1 MDLFKLTKSKT
12 REKIL
17 RLFFSNPSKK
27 YYLRELE
34 RIVNVSVGNIRREL
48 LSLEKKGIFESKKVG
63 NLLYYHL
70 NKEHPLYK
78 EIKKIVFKSIGVE
91 GRMRQAIKSLRNIDN
106 AFIYGS
112 FAKDAEDSFSD
123 IDLFVIGN
131 PDSDRLLDIINKLEK
146 EFQREINY
154 TVVSGQE
161 FSEKKKNNNDY
172 FLKNI
177 LKDKKI
183 VLI

>member
-1 MDLFKLTKSKT
+1 MDLLKLTKSKT

-17 RLFFSNPSKK
+17 RLFFSNPNKK

-34 RIVNVSVGNIRREL
+34 RILNVTVGNIRREL
-48 LSLEKKGIFESKKVG
+48 LALEKKKIFESKKVG
-63 NLLYYHL
+63 NLLYYFL
-70 NKEHPLYK
+70 NKKHPLYK

-91 GRMRQAIKSLRNIDN
+91 GRIRRALGSLKDIDN

-112 FAKDAEDSFSD
+112 FAMGIEDNFSD
-123 IDLFVIGN
+123 IDLFIIGN
-131 PDSDRLLDIINKLEK
+131 PDSDKLLDIINKLEK

-154 TVVSGQE
+154 TVVSKRE
-161 FSEKKKNNNDY
+161 FSKKKRTGDF

-183 VLI
+183 VIV

>member
-1 MDLFKLTKSKT
+1 MDLFKLTKSKA

-34 RIVNVSVGNIRREL
+34 RILNISVGNIRREL
-48 LSLEKKGIFESKKVG
+48 LVLQKKGIFESEKVG
-63 NLLYYHL
+63 NLLYYFL
-70 NKEHPLYK
+70 NKKHPLYG

-91 GRMRQAIKSLRNIDN
+91 GGIRQAIRSLKNIDN

-112 FAKDAEDSFSD
+112 FAKGAEDSFSD
-123 IDLFVIGN
+123 IDLFIIGN
-131 PDSDRLLDIINKLEK
+131 PDSDKLLDIVNKLEK

-154 TVVSGQE
+154 TVVDKQE
-161 FSEKKKNNNDY
+161 FSKKKKDGDY